1 MNSILQESVHSEEIK
16 HIWALFQET
25 DRKFQETDRELR
37 KTAREADKRFQ
48 KLEKAIGDIAGKWG
62 RFVEGMIVPG
72 MIDLF
77 EKRGIEIER
86 LSQRVKVRKNG
97 DEMEIDIMGVNGSYV
112 VLVEVKSTLSP
123 DDVKEFLEKLE
134 KFRYFFPEYADRN
147 VIGAVAG
154 IVIDGG
160 ADKFAYRQGLF
171 VIAQKGENVK
181 ILNDKKFRPKEF

>member
-1 MNSILQESVHSEEIK
+1 MSGILQGSVHSEEIK
-16 HIWALFQET
+16 HIWAL
-25 DRKFQETDRELR
+25 FQETDRELR

-72 MIDLF
+72 MVALF
-77 EKRGIEIER
+77 ERRGIDIER

-97 DEMEIDIMGVNGSYV
+97 DEMEIDIMGVNGDYV

-123 DDVKEFLEKLE
+123 DDVTEFIEKLK

-181 ILNDKKFRPKEF
+181 FLNDRKFKPKEF